1 MKQIRYDKKKYK
13 YSIRVEI
20 QYPPNDKFIMN
31 FFFVFLTDSLERI
44 YKLPKR
50 LRWLPQEK
58 GEKY

>member
-50 LRWLPQEK
+50 LR
-58 GEKY
+58 